1 MRTPRAVRYV
11 MVRRRRPLW
20 RHGGLRRGDGD
31 DAAVAP
37 GDREPRR
44 GCGPV
49 RARRAPGAPGFGPE
63 HSASPPRR
71 RASSLLLL
79 LSRSLARTCARFLS
93 LSLSLR
99 LSLSSQ
105 SCLLA
110 CSRPRALFLCARVCV
125 SVCILSIWCAPD
137 ATRAAPPTVVCASG
151 RVSPHLGQDRK
162 EDGRDGGHAGAGA

>member
-1 MRTPRAVRYV
+1 MSWFGGGALTLGGTGDYAVATETTQQWHLATENPDEDADLYEREERQ
-11 MVRRRRPLW
+11 VRRALVPSTAHRLR
-20 RHGGLRRGDGD
+20 GG
-31 DAAVAP
+31 A
-37 GDREPRR
+37 
-44 GCGPV
+44 
-49 RARRAPGAPGFGPE
+49 RALSF
-63 HSASPPRR
+63 SCS
-71 RASSLLLL
+71 
-79 LSRSLARTCARFLS
+79 LSRSLARSHVRALFLS